1 MSEIRNA
8 LLFLTLALAL
18 GGPVSAQL
26 SAEEK
31 VPDPQHAPVPEE
43 AAATAADPR
52 SPAEMAIARIRQLHH
67 LSDQLGEEIWPGFD
81 TRKIPIAVNID
92 DRRELLIGHPDPPPE
107 FHPFGDV
114 TLDGRP
120 VLIRDGVTRY
130 GPSGGG
136 WAIELGGVQTVYVG
150 ILDEQ
155 GERDTDGYLSL
166 LLHEAFHCYQIQYRE
181 RAEGPMDEGPL
192 DDPAYS
198 ALLVLESHVLEA
210 AVEAEEGDEVR
221 RLAAMFAAVRH
232 QRRRTLSPGA
242 ILREGEEEYNEG
254 TATYVQMRMLQ
265 LLAAR
270 GGLAP
275 LSELRDPGYHGFA
288 EAEKRYR
295 NELEKII
302 PEGERP
308 VVFMH
313 AMYQH
318 GMAQG
323 LLLDRLRPGWKE
335 ELREQGMTQF
345 TVLERELAL
354 SPEDE
359 ETLLALA
366 RERFAYDD
374 LLAEQERRVAER
386 LETIRGF
393 IAAPGRRYQIY
404 HEHIPDRFKWKPR
417 GPIYRVPESLAREV
431 APEADDPH
439 ALRRVVWA
447 GGIARF
453 EKEGLSFQSGEVPV
467 SFGMR
472 FLEWIDPDPA
482 PDPSDLV
489 IVAERQEEDLYFGLK
504 LTTRGF
510 SLEADQARI
519 EWSPE
524 VVAIHPL
531 PAAFPS
537 ERYVERYLAMYP
549 TRATAAGRSDHDGE
563 LEQLSGERRAG
574 WVAFN
579 ERIAA
584 MLRSGLPVFQA
595 AERIDGEL
603 LLRQIER
610 ELFVYRTL
618 RRPERDPLF
627 WTEVIGNATIFLLL
641 RDQAPV
647 EERLSNAAARAR
659 QLPRLA
665 AEAREALGSTDP
677 AQIAPEHCRI
687 AAGLVRGSA
696 HFYGTGFAQAAPAGE
711 LRTRLEAAGEEAR
724 VGLEELADF
733 LDQLATRASGSPR
746 LGEHYPELFRL
757 VTGSDE
763 PPPAVLA
770 RAEAELAAYRRE
782 TAERGRELWPE
793 IFPERPAPAADAAL
807 IRALFD
813 RLSEDRAANSE
824 QFVAQY
830 RRLVDEAIDF
840 VRERGLITLPPALP
854 VHVDRSPADLVGQS
868 VGGVYPPG
876 PWAPEAATLL
886 FLPTPPEDA
895 DAGEREALFRDFN
908 DHFNRM
914 ITPHEIVPGHALQLV
929 LAARHPRRVRALFP
943 DDVYVEGWGTFCE
956 RLLLDQGWG
965 GPLAR
970 LAHRKKRL
978 ENIARTIV
986 DIRVHTAGMTR
997 DEVLDFVRDQALQ
1010 DEQFAVNM
1018 WRRTITS
1025 APQLT
1030 TYYLGFE
1037 QVWGLYE
1044 QMRAAR
1050 GSSFDL
1056 RAFLDGM
1063 MELGPVPVKHY
1074 RERFYGEL
1082 EAR

>member
-1 MSEIRNA
+1 MFATRIPLRCLSLTAFVA
-8 LLFLTLALAL
+8 LCSFSPA
-18 GGPVSAQL
+18 
-26 SAEEK
+26 
-31 VPDPQHAPVPEE
+31 AP
-43 AAATAADPR
+43 AAAAAETDHRPPER
-52 SPAEMAIARIRQLHH
+52 TLARIRQLHH
-67 LSDQLGEEIWPGFD
+67 LSDELAEEIWPGFD

-92 DRRELLIGHPDPPPE
+92 DRREILIGHPDPPPE

-114 TLDGRP
+114 TLDGQP

-136 WAIELGGVQTVYVG
+136 WAIELGGVRAVYVG

-155 GERDTDGYLSL
+155 GERDTEGYLSL
-166 LLHEAFHCYQIQYRE
+166 LLHEAFHCYQVQYRE
-181 RAEGPMDEGPL
+181 PAEGPTDEYPL
-192 DDPAYS
+192 DDPVYA
-198 ALLVLESHVLEA
+198 ALLVLESHVLKA
-210 AVEAEEGDEVR
+210 AVEAEDGDEAR

-232 QRRRTLSPGA
+232 QRRRELSPGV
-242 ILREGEEEYNEG
+242 ILREGEDEYNEG
-254 TATYVQMRMLQ
+254 TATYSQARMFQ

-275 LSELRDPGYHGFA
+275 LSDLRDPRYHGFA
-288 EAEKRYR
+288 DAEQRYR
-295 NELEKII
+295 ENVAKII
-302 PEGERP
+302 PEGDGS
-308 VVFMH
+308 VTFMH

-354 SPEDE
+354 SPEE
-359 ETLLALA
+359 EEKLLALA
-366 RERFAYDD
+366 RERFAYGD
-374 LLAEQERRVAER
+374 LLAEQKRRVGER
-386 LETIRGF
+386 LATIRGF

-404 HEHIPDRFKWKPR
+404 HEHIPGRFKWKPR
-417 GPIYRVPESLAREV
+417 GPSYQVPESLAREV
-431 APEADDPH
+431 APEAEDPY
-439 ALRRVVWA
+439 ALRRIVWA
-447 GGIARF
+447 GGMARF

-467 SFGMR
+467 SFGFR

-482 PDPSDLV
+482 PDSSDLV

-504 LTTRGF
+504 LTTDDF
-510 SLEADQARI
+510 SLEADRAQI

-531 PAAFPS
+531 PSAPPG
-537 ERYVERYLAMYP
+537 EPYIERYLAFYP
-549 TRATAAGRSDHDGE
+549 TRATAAGRTDRDGE
-563 LEQLSGERRAG
+563 LEGLSGDRRAR
-574 WVAFN
+574 WVAYN
-579 ERIAA
+579 ERTAA
-584 MLRSGLPVFQA
+584 TLRRGLPALQA
-595 AERIDGEL
+595 AERLDAEL
-603 LLRQIER
+603 LLRQVER
-610 ELFVYRTL
+610 ELLVYRTL

-627 WTEVIGNATIFLLL
+627 WTEVIGNATIFLLV
-641 RDQAPV
+641 R
-647 EERLSNAAARAR
+647 EERPVGERLTSAAARAR

-665 AEAREALGSTDP
+665 AEAQEALGLADP
-677 AQIAPEHCRI
+677 TRIAPEHCRI
-687 AAGLVRGSA
+687 AADLVRGSA
-696 HFYGTGFAQAAPAGE
+696 HFYGAGFARAAPAGE
-711 LRTRLEAAGEEAR
+711 LRALLEAAGEEAR
-724 VGLEELADF
+724 AALEELAVF
-733 LDQLATRASGSPR
+733 LDQLAARASGAPR

-757 VTGSDE
+757 VTGTAE
-763 PPPAVLA
+763 PLPAVLA
-770 RAEAELAAYRRE
+770 RAEAELSAYRRE
-782 TAERGRELWPE
+782 TADYGRELWPE

-813 RLSEDRAANSE
+813 RLSEDRAASNE
-824 QFVAQY
+824 QFIAQY
-830 RRLVDEAIDF
+830 RRLVAEAIDF
-840 VRERGLITLPPALP
+840 VRERRLITLPPTLP
-854 VHVDRSPADLVGQS
+854 VHVDRSPAYLVGQS

-876 PWAPEAATLL
+876 PWAPDAATLL
-886 FLPTPPEDA
+886 FLPTPPD
-895 DAGEREALFRDFN
+895 DAGEQAREALFRDFN

-929 LAARHPRRVRALFP
+929 LAARHPRRVRTLFP

-965 GPLAR
+965 GSLAR

-978 ENIARTIV
+978 ENIARLIV

-997 DEVLDFVRDQALQ
+997 DEVLDFVREQAFQ

-1044 QMRAAR
+1044 EVRAAR

-1056 RAFLDGM
+1056 RTFLDGM

-1074 RERFYGEL
+1074 RERMVVDCSGKKT
-1082 EAR
+1082 ATP